1 MGSKATKKENSGQQ
15 QKHSK
20 LRKLLRVSATTP
32 NKFHAMYI
40 FLICISLLLCC
51 YLYVGGSTD
60 NSKLETSYQTT
71 TDKYE
76 MMLERLLDDEEM
88 SEMLLASFV
97 EAKGHA
103 PVSDLE
109 FSEFVEEV
117 FAYLLIT
124 QHQDK
129 YEEEDN

>member
-1 MGSKATKKENSGQQ
+1 
-15 QKHSK
+15 
-20 LRKLLRVSATTP
+20 
-32 NKFHAMYI
+32 MYI
-40 FLICISLLLCC
+40 FLIVISLLLCC
-51 YLYVGGSTD
+51 YLYVGGINSTD

-71 TDKYE
+71 TDKNE